1 MLISRYNLK
10 MTKRIYADTAASTP
24 LDPKVAS
31 LISRVQRK
39 FFANPSSLHYE
50 GVIAKNL
57 INEAREKMASRLR
70 VLANNILFT
79 ASGTEANNL
88 AIFGI
93 ANLASRP
100 AHIIVSPIEHKSIL
114 LPANRLTD
122 EGFLISVL
130 PTDKNGSVSPQD
142 LKEALRPETILVSIG
157 YANNETGVIQ
167 PIADLAKVIRRFK
180 KKNNLTNYPYFHID
194 ACQAPRSLS
203 LDVPT
208 LGVDLMTLDGA
219 KIYGPKGIGA
229 LVSKVPL
236 KPLILGGNQEFGLRA
251 GTENTAAIVGLNEA
265 LSLAISRQAKDNL
278 KLRSLTEYLW
288 LGIQK
293 NIPTAILN
301 SPDNRLPYIL
311 NIFFPG
317 VDAELLVLRLDAVG
331 ISASAGSAC
340 LDNNG
345 SQVIKEIFKD
355 DNRARSSLRLSFG
368 RDTIKAD
375 INRIIKLLP
384 NLVELSYK
392 L

>member
-93 ANLASRP
+93 AHLASRP

-122 EGFLISVL
+122 EGFSISVL

-142 LKEALRPETILVSIG
+142 LKEALKLETVLVSIG

-180 KKNNLTNYPYFHID
+180 KKKQPN
-194 ACQAPRSLS
+194 QLS
-203 LDVPT
+203 
-208 LGVDLMTLDGA
+208 
-219 KIYGPKGIGA
+219 
-229 LVSKVPL
+229 
-236 KPLILGGNQEFGLRA
+236 
-251 GTENTAAIVGLNEA
+251 
-265 LSLAISRQAKDNL
+265 
-278 KLRSLTEYLW
+278 
-288 LGIQK
+288 
-293 NIPTAILN
+293 
-301 SPDNRLPYIL
+301 
-311 NIFFPG
+311 IF
-317 VDAELLVLRLDAVG
+317 
-331 ISASAGSAC
+331 SH
-340 LDNNG
+340 
-345 SQVIKEIFKD
+345 
-355 DNRARSSLRLSFG
+355 
-368 RDTIKAD
+368 
-375 INRIIKLLP
+375 
-384 NLVELSYK
+384 
-392 L
+392 